1 MKKKEEKEIKKTKV
15 WSIIGMITFTVYLLL
30 VIVSRITTSLLFHI
44 PFLTQLTFILKSF
57 VLNGYVLFY
66 ILYSG
71 FKKTNKVLHIL
82 LLVVFVLSILSNIID
97 LINELRVLIHYGGNT
112 IYYLLNIIEIFFN
125 IILYII
131 LSVSALGLS
140 INKKLAPKVLAILSF
155 VGIGLVFVSGI
166 AVNFWGLSFGMNI
179 RNILSTVT
187 GILIALFYTGFQV
200 SLIFTLK
207 ENIKEIK

>member
-15 WSIIGMITFTVYLLL
+15 WSIIGIITFTVYLLL

-44 PFLTQLTFILKSF
+44 PFFTQILFILKTF
-57 VLNGYVLFY
+57 ILNGYVLFY

-140 INKKLAPKVLAILSF
+140 INKKLAPKVLMILSF
-155 VGIGLVFVSGI
+155 VGIGLVFVSGL

-187 GILIALFYTGFQV
+187 GILIALFFTGFQV

>member
-166 AVNFWGLSFGMNI
+166 AVNFWGMSFGMNI
-179 RNILSTVT
+179 RNILSTIT

-207 ENIKEIK
+207 ENTKEIK

>member
-15 WSIIGMITFTVYLLL
+15 WSIIGIITFTVYLLL

-44 PFLTQLTFILKSF
+44 PFFTQILFILKTF
-57 VLNGYVLFY
+57 ILNGYVLFY

-155 VGIGLVFVSGI
+155 VGIGLVFVSGL
-166 AVNFWGLSFGMNI
+166 AVNIWGLSFGMNI

-187 GILIALFYTGFQV
+187 GILIALFFTGFQV

>member
-1 MKKKEEKEIKKTKV
+1 MKKKEENKKTKI
-15 WSIIGMITFTVYLLL
+15 WSIIGIITFAVYLLL
-30 VIVSRITTSLLFHI
+30 LIVSRITTSLLFHI
-44 PFLTQLTFILKSF
+44 PFFTQLIFILKSF
-57 VLNGYVLFY
+57 LLSGYVLFY
-66 ILYSG
+66 IIYSG
-71 FKKTNKVLHIL
+71 FKKTSKVFHII
-82 LLVVFVLSILSNIID
+82 LLVVFVLFILSNIID
-97 LINELRVLIHYGGNT
+97 MINELRVLIHYGGNT

-155 VGIGLVFVSGI
+155 VGIGLVFLSGI
-166 AVNFWGLSFGMNI
+166 AVNIWGLSFGMNI

-207 ENIKEIK
+207 ENTKEIK